1 VTRLLR
7 TLLSSSRFFIIFAI
21 IGSFLAS
28 AAALVYGF
36 IATVQLVLHSFG
48 SGDYTEHGT
57 KVLSVGLV
65 GMIDMFLLGTV
76 LYIITAGLYQ
86 LFIDP
91 SLPLPA
97 WLKISTLDD
106 LKERLLGVVVVLL
119 AVSFLGDL
127 VEWDGSWNIL
137 AEGLAV
143 GTVVGVLALTMA
155 ILARIHPPGHGSPQH
170 TPDSHHPPPDAPPP
184 PAPPAAG

>member
-1 VTRLLR
+1 MLA
-7 TLLSSSRFFIIFAI
+7 SSRFLIIFAI
-21 IGSFLAS
+21 VGSLLAS
-28 AAALVYGF
+28 AAALIYGF
-36 IATVQLVLHSFG
+36 IATVQLVVHSFG
-48 SGDYTEHGT
+48 SGDYSEHGA

-91 SLPLPA
+91 RLPLPP
-97 WLKISTLDD
+97 WLKVSTLDD

-137 AEGLAV
+137 AEGLSV
-143 GTVVGVLALTMA
+143 GIVVGVLALTMA
-155 ILARIHPPGHGSPQH
+155 ILARIHPQAHGSPPGGAAP
-170 TPDSHHPPPDAPPP
+170 PDPHHPPPDEAPP
-184 PAPPAAG
+184 PAPRAAG

>member
-1 VTRLLR
+1 MTRLLR

-36 IATVQLVLHSFG
+36 IATVQLVMHSFG
-48 SGDYTEHGT
+48 SGDYSEHGT

-137 AEGLAV
+137 AEGLSV
-143 GTVVGVLALTMA
+143 GIVVGVLALTMA
-155 ILARIHPPGHGSPQH
+155 VLARIHAPGHGSPQH
-170 TPDSHHPPPDAPPP
+170 TPDPHHPPPDASPP
-184 PAPPAAG
+184 PAPDAAG